1 MVQVRER
8 QYLDNEGRVD
18 ADAWLQQLPSITPL
32 SADESSRL
40 KQALD
45 LLQSSSGLPGRDLQ
59 DWAQDSNC
67 AWAGVETAQILA
79 ELRVGADCLVAGL
92 LYRAV
97 REERLRVEQVEAS
110 FGGAVATLL
119 AGVLRMAAI
128 ADLRNQ
134 SDSIV
139 LGQAEAQ
146 RDNIRKMLVAMVDDV
161 RVALITLAERTC
173 AIRAV
178 KRDLERRQSVARD
191 VFDVYAP
198 LAHRLGIGHLK
209 WELEDLSFRYLYNDS
224 YKRIA
229 NLLDGKRLERDRF
242 IARIR
247 DQLSE
252 TLGAAAIEFEI
263 SGRAKHIYSIWRKM
277 QRKGIG
283 FSQVFD
289 IRAIRILVPEVRDCY
304 ATLGLVHG
312 LWRNIPNEFDDYIA
326 SPKENGYRSLH
337 TAVIGP
343 EGKIL
348 EVQIRTREM
357 HEEAELG
364 VCAHW
369 RYKGADPQKLGGSA
383 SPYDEKINWLR
394 QVLDWHEETGDALS
408 VAQQLSF
415 NVVQDRVYV
424 FTPRGDVVNLG
435 SGATPLD
442 FAYHV
447 HTEVGHRCRGA
458 KVNGQIVP
466 LTHTLQT
473 GDRVEVLTAR
483 EGQPKR
489 DWLQSGLGYLQT
501 TRARAKVHAWFRSQ
515 GREDNVEAGRQL
527 LEREFRRL
535 ALTSVDYKRIAA
547 AVGLKKVDEMYAAVG
562 AGDVTATQVVNAAES
577 LIGDKPLP
585 ELRVTRGTGSSSGSS
600 VQVQGVGNLLT
611 NMAGCCKPVPGDTIT
626 GFITQARGVS
636 IHRADCARLMQIS
649 EQHPER
655 VIDVEWGTAPDER
668 FEVDIAIEAY
678 DRQGLL
684 RDVTSMFAN
693 AHINVLSIQT
703 QTNKKAHAAT
713 MRLTVAV
720 GDLSS
725 LSKLLERL
733 NRLKNVI
740 SARRLSS

>member
-1 MVQVRER
+1 MVQVRDQSYVSSDGSLDVER
-8 QYLDNEGRVD
+8 
-18 ADAWLQQLPSITPL
+18 WLAQLPSEAPL
-32 SADESSRL
+32 PEADSERVREAV
-40 KQALD
+40 ALLEEAANRD
-45 LLQSSSGLPGRDLQ
+45 GRDLD
-59 DWAQDSNC
+59 DWARDGNC
-67 AWAGVETAQILA
+67 ELAGVETAQILA
-79 ELRVGADCLVAGL
+79 ELRVGIDCLLAGL
-92 LYRAV
+92 LYRAI
-97 REERLRVEQVEAS
+97 REERITLDRVEKR
-110 FGGAVATLL
+110 FGKAVSKLIR
-119 AGVLRMAAI
+119 GVLRMAAI
-128 ADLRNQ
+128 ADLRNP
-134 SDSIV
+134 SDTVV

-161 RVALITLAERTC
+161 RVALIKLAERTC

-178 KRDLERRQSVARD
+178 KDDEERRELVARD

-224 YKRIA
+224 YMRIA
-229 NLLDGKRLERDRF
+229 RLLDGKRLERDRF
-242 IARIR
+242 IARVR
-247 DQLSE
+247 DQLSSV
-252 TLGAAAIEFEI
+252 LGDAHISFEI

-289 IRAIRILVPEVRDCY
+289 IRAVRILVPEIKDCY

-326 SPKENGYRSLH
+326 NPKENGYRSLH

-348 EVQIRTREM
+348 EVQIRTHQM
-357 HEEAELG
+357 HDEAELG

-369 RYKGADPQKLGGSA
+369 RYKGSDSQRGNGS
-383 SPYDEKINWLR
+383 SYEEKISWLR

-408 VAQQLSF
+408 VAEQLSF
-415 NVVQDRVYV
+415 DVAQDRVYV
-424 FTPRGDVVNLG
+424 FTPRGDVVNLAA
-435 SGATPLD
+435 GATPLD

-458 KVNGQIVP
+458 KVNGQIEP

-473 GDRVEVLTAR
+473 GDRVEILTAR
-483 EGQPKR
+483 EGHPRR
-489 DWLQSGLGYLQT
+489 DWLQSGLGYLRT
-501 TRARAKVHAWFRSQ
+501 SRARAKVQAWFRSQ
-515 GREDNVEAGRQL
+515 AREDNIDAGRQL
-527 LEREFRRL
+527 LEREFKRL
-535 ALTSVDYKRIAA
+535 ALTSLDYKRIAV
-547 AVGLKKVDEMYAAVG
+547 AVNVATVDDMYAAVG
-562 AGDVTATQVVNAAES
+562 SGDLSASQVVAAAEE
-577 LIGDKPLP
+577 LIGDKPQP
-585 ELRVTRGTGSSSGSS
+585 ELRVSRGTGSSSKSA

-611 NMAGCCKPVPGDTIT
+611 HMAGCCKPVPGDAII
-626 GFITQARGVS
+626 GFITQSRGVS
-636 IHRADCARLMQIS
+636 IHRADCHRVLHLA
-649 EQHPER
+649 EQNAER
-655 VIDVEWGTAPDER
+655 IIDVEWGSAPDER

-693 AHINVLSIQT
+693 ARLNVLSIET
-703 QTNKKAHAAT
+703 QTNRKTHAAT
-713 MRLTVAV
+713 MRLTVEV
-720 GDLSS
+720 GNLGS

-740 SARRLSS
+740 SARRLST